1 MKRKLAILSRLTL
14 SALFIASLV
23 FTPASHAGR
32 SLAEQVTIR
41 RDNFGVPHILAATE
55 EAAAFGMGYAQAED
69 HCVEVARRFVVAR
82 GEQAKFFGSGAE
94 ADFRMKRYGNYDVAK
109 NRFSELTPLFQSMM
123 NAYAAGFN
131 LYVEKH
137 RKELPGWIPAF
148 DGIDVLA
155 NGRAEVMRFAFND
168 TMITGVQMKYPAN
181 SEAGKI
187 SSWLKPGEPTGII
200 PTGAKAPGISGIAAG
215 VEDRSDSSAHSPAA
229 PNELDAS
236 QDLERDLMGS
246 NMWAIAGSR
255 TTSGKAILMGN
266 PHQPWSALYWEG
278 HVTVPGKINFYGST
292 FVGRPVLTS
301 GFNDYLGWSH
311 TVNYPDLADIYVLT
325 VDPKNRDQY
334 LFDGKPM
341 PFTKKEVVVEVKQ
354 ADGKTREER
363 RTYSYSHLGPI
374 VHRTPDKAFAL
385 KSPLLDEFRYYQE
398 WYALSKSKNLGEFTA
413 NLKSNNIPMFNIAY
427 ADADGNI
434 AYWWNGTVPKRLD
447 DGIDY
452 SAEVRGETSKYVWK
466 ELHPLAELPQLIN
479 PRGGYVQ
486 NCNDPPWWTSLRDV
500 LDPAKYPSY
509 TEPGRRLLLRSQL
522 SLEIMERREKFSLE
536 DVKRLKYHEKILL
549 ADRVKPALIK
559 SAHAVQN
566 PSEELK
572 QGLAV
577 IEAWDNTVSRDS
589 RGSVLFKRFWDTY
602 AGENKAP
609 YAVAWDKNNPAST
622 PRGLSDPALA
632 VRMFEEAVRWT
643 RKTYGSENVAWGEVH
658 RLRLGG
664 VDLPVGGESGLYGA
678 FRVVQYANAPDG
690 KLVIGTIE
698 KGRPMQ
704 GGGDGWIFAVEFS
717 KPIVAYSMLAYGE
730 TSNIASKHSTDQAA
744 LFANHQFKK
753 ALFTEAEIKANLE
766 RSYHPGE

>member
-1 MKRKLAILSRLTL
+1 MKSKLAILSRLTL

-23 FTPASHAGR
+23 FAPASHARR

-41 RDNFGVPHILAATE
+41 RDNYGVPHILGETE

-69 HCVEVARRFVVAR
+69 HCVEIGRRFVVAR
-82 GEQAKFFGSGAE
+82 GEQAKFFGTGVES
-94 ADFRMKRYGNYDVAK
+94 DFRMKRYGNYEVAK
-109 NRFSELTPLFQSMM
+109 NRFSELTPLFQSIM

-137 RKELPGWIPAF
+137 RKDLPDWIPSF

-168 TMITGVQMKYPAN
+168 AMITGVQLKYPVESRVAHAASLRGY
-181 SEAGKI
+181 SEGALGTVEAEETQAG
-187 SSWLKPGEPTGII
+187 SLRY
-200 PTGAKAPGISGIAAG
+200 
-215 VEDRSDSSAHSPAA
+215 D
-229 PNELDAS
+229 
-236 QDLERDLMGS
+236 QDLVGS

-255 TTSGKAILMGN
+255 TTSGKPILMGN

-301 GFNDYLGWSH
+301 GFNEYLGWSH

-325 VDPKNRDQY
+325 LDPKNRDQY
-334 LFDGKPM
+334 IFDGKPM
-341 PFTKKEVVVEVKQ
+341 PFTKKEVAVEIKQ
-354 ADGKTREER
+354 TDGKMREER
-363 RTYSYSHLGPI
+363 RTYSYSHLGPV
-374 VHRTPDKAFAL
+374 VHQTLDKAFAL

-427 ADADGNI
+427 ADVDGNI

-447 DGIDY
+447 DGMDY
-452 SAEVRGETSKYVWK
+452 SAEVPGDTSKYVWK

-479 PRGGYVQ
+479 PKGGYVQ
-486 NCNDPPWWTSLRDV
+486 NCNDPPWWTSLREL

-509 TEPGRRLLLRSQL
+509 TEPGHRLLLRSQM
-522 SLEIMERREKFSLE
+522 SLEIMERKEKFSLE
-536 DVKRLKYHEKILL
+536 DVKGLKYQERILL
-549 ADRVKPALIK
+549 ADRVKPDFVKAIR
-559 SAHAVQN
+559 AVQN

-577 IEAWDNTVSRDS
+577 IEAWDNTVARDS
-589 RGSVLFKRFWDTY
+589 RGAVLFKRFWDSY

-609 YAVAWDKNNPAST
+609 YAVAWDKNNPAKT

-632 VRMFEEAVRWT
+632 VKLFEEAVRWT

-664 VDLPVGGESGLYGA
+664 VDLPVGGESGLYGV
-678 FRVVQYANAPDG
+678 FRVVQYASAPDG
-690 KLVIGTIE
+690 KLVIGTVE
-698 KGRPMQ
+698 KGKPMQ

-717 KPIVAYSMLAYGE
+717 KPVVAYSMLAYGE
-730 TSNIASKHSTDQAA
+730 TSNSASKHSTDQAA

-766 RSYHPGE
+766 KSYHPGE